1 MEERKVIVINQLT
14 EEDVVEI
21 LLANDKELL
30 RKIYNNMINSDYIK
44 KKMSKK
50 RQSDRNV
57 LISRHP

>member
-1 MEERKVIVINQLT
+1 MEERKVIVINELI
-14 EEDVVEI
+14 EDDVVDI

-44 KKMSKK
+44 KKKSKK

>member
-1 MEERKVIVINQLT
+1 MEERKVIVINELT
-14 EEDVVEI
+14 EDDVVDI

>member
-1 MEERKVIVINQLT
+1 MEERKEIVINKLT
-14 EEDVVEI
+14 EDDVVEI

-30 RKIYNNMINSDYIK
+30 RKIYSNMIKSDYIK

>member
-1 MEERKVIVINQLT
+1 MEERKVIVINKLT
-14 EEDVVEI
+14 EDDVVEI

-30 RKIYNNMINSDYIK
+30 RKIYSNMIKSDYIK

>member
-1 MEERKVIVINQLT
+1 MEERKVIVINKLT
-14 EEDVVEI
+14 EDDVVEI